1 MVTYLVT
8 FCIHKRP
15 RDSNYN
21 YNYNYNQIN
30 GKVPACV

>member
-15 RDSNYN
+15 RESN